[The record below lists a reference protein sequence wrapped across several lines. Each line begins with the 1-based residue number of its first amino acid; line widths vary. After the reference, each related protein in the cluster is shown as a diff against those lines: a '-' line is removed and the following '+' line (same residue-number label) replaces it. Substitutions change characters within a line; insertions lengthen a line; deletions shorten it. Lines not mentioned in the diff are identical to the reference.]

1 MFIDYAEIYVKA
13 GDGGRGIVSFRREK
27 YVPKGGPD
35 GGDGGKGGDVIL
47 EASKDENTLRLF
59 RFKKHFKAENG
70 KPGGSNNK
78 TGRSGE
84 DLIIKVP
91 IGCIV
96 KDEEDNIIADLTED
110 GQRVVVAKG
119 GKGGKGN
126 AAFATPTNR
135 APRIAYPGKKGE
147 EKKIKLELKL
157 LADVGLVGF
166 PNAGKSSLIRAV
178 SDAKPE
184 VANYP
189 FTTLTPHLGY
199 VYFNDRDFIIADIP
213 GIIEGASKG
222 KGLGLRFL
230 KHIERTTLL
239 LFVLDITDNPKE
251 KFSKLIEELKNYNPE
266 MLNRKRAVVLNK
278 IDLLEQINENSY
290 KEMFKGEKVFFIS
303 ALKKKNLKPLLKW
316 ISENLEK
323 N

>member
-1 MFIDYAEIYVKA
+1 MFIDFAEIYVKA

-27 YVPKGGPD
+27 FVPKGGPD
-35 GGDGGKGGDVIL
+35 GGDGGKGGDVII
-47 EASKDENTLRLF
+47 EASKDENTLRPF
-59 RFKKHFKAENG
+59 RFKRHFRAENG
-70 KPGGSNNK
+70 QPGGSNNK
-78 TGRSGE
+78 TGKSGE

-91 IGCIV
+91 VGSII
-96 KDEEDNIIADLTED
+96 KDENGNIIADLTED

-135 APRIAYPGKKGE
+135 APRIAQPGRKGE
-147 EKKIKLELKL
+147 EKKLIIELKL

-189 FTTLTPHLGY
+189 FTTLSPHLGY
-199 VYFNDRDFIIADIP
+199 VEFNGKSFVIADIP
-213 GIIEGASKG
+213 GIIEGAHEG

-230 KHIERTTLL
+230 KHIERTKILV
-239 LFVLDITDNPKE
+239 FVIDITDNPKE
-251 KFSKLIEELKNYNPE
+251 KFGKLLRELESFSSELIK
-266 MLNRKRAVVLNK
+266 RKRAVALNK
-278 IDLLEQINENSY
+278 IDLLENLN
-290 KEMFKGEKVFFIS
+290 KEEYTKQFQGEKVFFIS
-303 ALKKKNLKPLLKW
+303 ALKKIGLKELLGW
-316 ISENLEK
+316 ISENL
-323 N
+323 

>member
-1 MFIDYAEIYVKA
+1 MFIDFAEIYVKA

-27 YVPKGGPD
+27 FVPKGGPD
-35 GGDGGKGGDVIL
+35 GGDGGKGGDVII
-47 EASKDENTLRLF
+47 EASKDENTLRPF
-59 RFKKHFKAENG
+59 RFKRHFRAENG
-70 KPGGSNNK
+70 QPGGSNNK
-78 TGRSGE
+78 TGKSGE

-91 IGCIV
+91 VGSII
-96 KDEEDNIIADLTED
+96 KDENGNIIADLTED

-135 APRIAYPGKKGE
+135 APRIAQPGRKGE
-147 EKKIKLELKL
+147 EKKLIIELKL

-189 FTTLTPHLGY
+189 FTTLSPHLGY
-199 VYFNDRDFIIADIP
+199 VEFNGKSFVIADIP
-213 GIIEGASKG
+213 GIIEGAHEG

-230 KHIERTTLL
+230 KHIERTKILV
-239 LFVLDITDNPKE
+239 FVIDIADNPKE
-251 KFSKLIEELKNYNPE
+251 KFGKLLRELESFSSELIK
-266 MLNRKRAVVLNK
+266 RKRAVALNK
-278 IDLLEQINENSY
+278 IDLLENLN
-290 KEMFKGEKVFFIS
+290 KEEYTKQFQGEKVFFIS
-303 ALKKKNLKPLLKW
+303 ALKKIGLKELLGW
-316 ISENLEK
+316 ISENL
-323 N
+323 

>member
-1 MFIDYAEIYVKA
+1 MFIDFAEIYVKA

-27 YVPKGGPD
+27 FVPKGGPD
-35 GGDGGKGGDVIL
+35 GGDGGKGGDVIV
-47 EASKDENTLRLF
+47 EASKDENTLRPF
-59 RFKKHFKAENG
+59 RFKRHFRAENG
-70 KPGGSNNK
+70 QPGGSNNK
-78 TGRSGE
+78 TGKSGE

-91 IGCIV
+91 VGSII
-96 KDEEDNIIADLTED
+96 KDENGNIIADLTED

-135 APRIAYPGKKGE
+135 APRIAQPGRKGE
-147 EKKIKLELKL
+147 EKKLIIELKL

-189 FTTLTPHLGY
+189 FTTLSPHLGY
-199 VYFNDRDFIIADIP
+199 VEFNGKSFVIADIP
-213 GIIEGASKG
+213 GIIEGAHEG

-230 KHIERTTLL
+230 KHIERTKILV
-239 LFVLDITDNPKE
+239 FVIDITDNPKE
-251 KFSKLIEELKNYNPE
+251 KFGKLLRELESFSSELIK
-266 MLNRKRAVVLNK
+266 RKRAVALNK
-278 IDLLEQINENSY
+278 IDLLENLN
-290 KEMFKGEKVFFIS
+290 KEEYTKQFQGEKVFFIS
-303 ALKKKNLKPLLKW
+303 ALKKIGLKELLGW
-316 ISENLEK
+316 ISENL
-323 N
+323 

>member
-1 MFIDYAEIYVKA
+1 MFIDFAEIYVKA

-27 YVPKGGPD
+27 FVPNGGPD
-35 GGDGGKGGDVIL
+35 GGDGGKGGDVII
-47 EASKDENTLRLF
+47 EASKDENTLRPF
-59 RFKKHFKAENG
+59 RFKRHFRAENG
-70 KPGGSNNK
+70 QPGGSNNK
-78 TGRSGE
+78 TGKSGE

-91 IGCIV
+91 VGSII
-96 KDEEDNIIADLTED
+96 KDENGNIIADLTED

-135 APRIAYPGKKGE
+135 APRIAQPGRKGE
-147 EKKIKLELKL
+147 EKKLIIELKL

-189 FTTLTPHLGY
+189 FTTLSPHLGY
-199 VYFNDRDFIIADIP
+199 VEFNGKSFVIADIP
-213 GIIEGASKG
+213 GIIEGAHEG

-230 KHIERTTLL
+230 KHIERTKILV
-239 LFVLDITDNPKE
+239 FVIDITDNPKE
-251 KFSKLIEELKNYNPE
+251 KFGKLLRELESFSSELIK
-266 MLNRKRAVVLNK
+266 RKRAVALNK
-278 IDLLEQINENSY
+278 IDLLENLN
-290 KEMFKGEKVFFIS
+290 KEEYTKQFQGEKVFFIS
-303 ALKKKNLKPLLKW
+303 ALKKIGLKELLGW
-316 ISENLEK
+316 ISENL
-323 N
+323 

>member
-1 MFIDYAEIYVKA
+1 MFIDFAEIYVKA

-35 GGDGGKGGDVIL
+35 GGDGGKGGDVII
-47 EASKDENTLRLF
+47 EASKDENTLRPF
-59 RFKKHFKAENG
+59 RFKRHFKAENG
-70 KPGGSNNK
+70 QPGGSNNK
-78 TGRSGE
+78 TGKSGE

-91 IGCIV
+91 IGSII
-96 KDEEDNIIADLTED
+96 KDESGNVIADLTKD
-110 GQRVVVAKG
+110 GERAVVAKG

-135 APRIAYPGKKGE
+135 APRIAQPGKKGE
-147 EKKIKLELKL
+147 EKKLIIELKL

-189 FTTLTPHLGY
+189 FTTINPHLGY
-199 VYFNDRDFIIADIP
+199 VEFNGKSFVIADIP
-213 GIIEGASKG
+213 GIIEGAHKG

-230 KHIERTTLL
+230 KHIERTKILV
-239 LFVLDITDNPKE
+239 FVIDITDSPKDRFKKLLKE
-251 KFSKLIEELKNYNPE
+251 LESFSGELVK
-266 MLNRKRAVVLNK
+266 RKRAVALNK
-278 IDLLEQINENSY
+278 IDLIDELNREKYMKQ
-290 KEMFKGEKVFFIS
+290 FHGETIFFIS
-303 ALKKKNLKPLLKW
+303 ALKKIGLKELLGW
-316 ISENLEK
+316 ISENL
-323 N
+323 

>member
-1 MFIDYAEIYVKA
+1 MFIDFAEIYVKA

-27 YVPKGGPD
+27 FVPKGGPD
-35 GGDGGKGGDVIL
+35 GGDGGKGGDVII
-47 EASKDENTLRLF
+47 EASKDENTLRPF
-59 RFKKHFKAENG
+59 RFKRHFRAENG
-70 KPGGSNNK
+70 QPGGSNNK
-78 TGRSGE
+78 TGKSGE

-91 IGCIV
+91 VGSII
-96 KDEEDNIIADLTED
+96 KDENGNIIADLTED

-135 APRIAYPGKKGE
+135 APRIAQPGRRGE
-147 EKKIKLELKL
+147 EKKLIIELKL

-189 FTTLTPHLGY
+189 FTTLSPHLGY
-199 VYFNDRDFIIADIP
+199 VEFNGKSFVIADIP
-213 GIIEGASKG
+213 GIIEGAHEG

-230 KHIERTTLL
+230 KHIERTKILV
-239 LFVLDITDNPKE
+239 FVIDITDNPKE
-251 KFSKLIEELKNYNPE
+251 KFGKLLRELESFSSELIK
-266 MLNRKRAVVLNK
+266 RKRAVALNK
-278 IDLLEQINENSY
+278 IDLLENLN
-290 KEMFKGEKVFFIS
+290 KEEYTKQFQGEKVFFIS
-303 ALKKKNLKPLLKW
+303 ALKKIGLKELLGW
-316 ISENLEK
+316 ISENL
-323 N
+323 